1 MAQSGGFG
9 EIDRIR
15 GNHLTDKYDDLGEPD
30 SPPPSE
36 PPTTRFS
43 DHYRLGDHEL
53 VCVGATDRSSARLGE
68 QGERRPELH
77 RVHFA
82 EHLGRGTRREILKG
96 RHALAQAMAKDRV
109 GQVSLGFFG
118 RADAEAIRHLAAPKT
133 RCGNMNHIQWPR
145 FTPRLISAR
154 AIAYVPS
161 CASTK
166 RCRLKGSPDTPR

>member
-1 MAQSGGFG
+1 
-9 EIDRIR
+9 
-15 GNHLTDKYDDLGEPD
+15 
-30 SPPPSE
+30 
-36 PPTTRFS
+36 
-43 DHYRLGDHEL
+43 
-53 VCVGATDRSSARLGE
+53 
-68 QGERRPELH
+68 
-77 RVHFA
+77 
-82 EHLGRGTRREILKG
+82 
-96 RHALAQAMAKDRV
+96 MAKDRV

-166 RCRLKGSPDTPR
+166 RCRLRGHPTPLGRPVAHAGSCEKAGVPRKWADQRGIENTRSAAPAYRKGHVISDRHGHSRREPAQEHVALV